1 VRMGEYSIQGLEETL
16 TILKTDDA
24 KLIGKVG
31 QLEEAINNL
40 DRKSTEY
47 LVELSKQSLSTHDS
61 QVHHALF
68 ENIRDI
74 ERIGDHVEN
83 IIELLQYKDSNR
95 VRLSQQAMQELEDM
109 FVFTLETVKM
119 SIESLDK
126 RDLSLAQQVIE
137 KENEIDN
144 MERRLRKLHIKRLN
158 EGVCSGSAGIV
169 FADIVS
175 NLERIGD
182 HASNI
187 AETVIA

>member
-1 VRMGEYSIQGLEETL
+1 VQ
-16 TILKTDDA
+16 
-24 KLIGKVG
+24 
-31 QLEEAINNL
+31 
-40 DRKSTEY
+40 
-47 LVELSKQSLSTHDS
+47 
-61 QVHHALF
+61 HALF

-95 VRLSQQAMQELEDM
+95 VRLSDQALKELEDM
-109 FVFTLETVKM
+109 FIFTLETVKVA
-119 SIESLDK
+119 IESLDK
-126 RDLSLAQQVIE
+126 QDLSLAQQVIE

-187 AETVIA
+187 AETVIS